1 VKEYKKLVSRR
12 AAAEGFAVHPQRF
25 VFFDRKTGARRFE
38 VQASEDGSLP
48 VHQAASLLAIQ
59 CAARQQTPR
68 DFGVMVEAGEDLV
81 GGLIDRVTQLL
92 GTCAEPKAPV
102 LLSRRQHEVLS
113 AVAQNLSNKEIAGML
128 NVSVRT
134 VKFHVSA
141 LLEKFEVRGRVD
153 LMLEAND
160 LLNCEFVHKRPAV
173 ARSAHSYASG
183 MAPTLS
189 VPSLRPRL
197 LAPMGGQTGRG

>member
-1 VKEYKKLVSRR
+1 MRACKKLERSNGSSIR
-12 AAAEGFAVHPQRF
+12 PQRF
-25 VFFDRKTGARRFE
+25 VFFDKRTGARRFD
-38 VQASEDGSLP
+38 VPANDDGTMPLDR
-48 VHQAASLLAIQ
+48 AASLLAIQ
-59 CAARQQTPR
+59 CVARQQAPR

-92 GTCAEPKAPV
+92 RSCAQTKAPV

-128 NVSVRT
+128 HVSVRT

-160 LLNCEFVHKRPAV
+160 HLVPEVLHKREAMPESTNRYATG
-173 ARSAHSYASG
+173 AASALTV
-183 MAPTLS
+183 PTM
-189 VPSLRPRL
+189 RPRF
-197 LAPMGGQTGRG
+197 LAVDGRASQ